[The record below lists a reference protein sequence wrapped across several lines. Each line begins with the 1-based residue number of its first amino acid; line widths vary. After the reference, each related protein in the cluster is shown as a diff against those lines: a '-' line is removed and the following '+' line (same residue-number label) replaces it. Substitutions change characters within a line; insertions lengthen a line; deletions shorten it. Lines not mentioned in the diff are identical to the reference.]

1 MAPSN
6 SVKILELRQVAPAC
20 SSTDQSNTE
29 LTLPLTFM
37 DALWLKFPPAESIFF
52 YELTESSPTVFI
64 SIILPKLITSLSRA
78 LVSFLP
84 LAGNLIWPQDSPRP
98 VILYTPNDA
107 VSLTIAESSA
117 DFGRL
122 SSNEIREAIESHPY
136 IPELCISDTK
146 ASVLALQITLF
157 PNKGFCIS
165 FVTHHAVL
173 DGKTTAVFI
182 KAWAHICKHLELG
195 KIDQPPSLPDELIPS
210 FDRSVI
216 KDVAGL
222 ETAHLNYWLEMN
234 EVVLKSNPRSLKVLP
249 NIGGPEPSDLV
260 RATFELSREDIK
272 FLRKKVQSQFDS
284 ILKEERNETKQL
296 HLSTF
301 VLTCA
306 YTLASMMKAR
316 GGDGIKKVFF
326 LFSVDL
332 RSRSLDPPIPNNYFG
347 NCIGSQHVVAE
358 ARIFM
363 EENGLAMIAEKFS
376 EIIKGMETRG
386 LFVGAKE
393 RLAELASLEP
403 GTQCLG
409 VAGSTRFDFYRS
421 DFGWGEPEKVEI
433 ASIDRTNSV
442 SLVESRDRKTGGVEI
457 GLVLKRHEM
466 ETFAS
471 LLLDMSLDDL
481 IRKGKEN
488 GGRDSNFRG
497 RRAGS
502 GSVLGPGPDR
512 WVFRRDSV
520 RPQPY
525 SVRPVKL
532 MQVQQ
537 EPIMLAASEGS
548 NGEGKLYI
556 SNLDDGVSNEDIK
569 VLFSEVG
576 ELLRCSLHYDMSG
589 RSKGTAEVVF
599 ARQTDALAAIRRY
612 NNVQLDGK
620 PLKIELVGVNV
631 ITTVPVPVP
640 VSAITNVAKPNGAF
654 RRGQGQVRHR
664 VEKLTAEALDSDLD
678 KYHFEA
684 MKLNI
689 EKLETTAPNLLTFIR
704 PLHSTGSSSHWYIEG
719 GTSCLR
725 SMIIQKILFTR
736 GSVMCSFA
744 TVFEDA
750 LQENISVQILQHR

>member
-29 LTLPLTFM
+29 FTLPLTFM

-78 LVSFLP
+78 LVNFLP
-84 LAGNLIWPQDSPRP
+84 LAGNLIWPQDSPKP

-122 SSNEIREAIESHPY
+122 SSNEIREAIELHPY
-136 IPELCISDTK
+136 TPELCISDTR

-165 FVTHHAVL
+165 FVTHHAAL
-173 DGKTTAVFI
+173 DGKTTALFI
-182 KAWAHICKHLELG
+182 KAWAHICKNLELG
-195 KIDQPPSLPDELIPS
+195 KIDQPPLLPEELIPS

-222 ETAHLNYWLEMN
+222 ETAHLNYWLELN

-284 ILKEERNETKQL
+284 ILKEDRNETKQL

-316 GGDGIKKVFF
+316 GGDGIQKVFF

-347 NCIGSQHVVAE
+347 NCIAGQHVVAE
-358 ARIFM
+358 ARIFT

-386 LFVGAKE
+386 LFEGARE

-442 SLVESRDRKTGGVEI
+442 SLVESRDGMTGGVEI
-457 GLVLKRHEM
+457 GLALKRHEM
-466 ETFAS
+466 ESFAS
-471 LLLDMSLDDL
+471 LFV
-481 IRKGKEN
+481 N
-488 GGRDSNFRG
+488 G
-497 RRAGS
+497 
-502 GSVLGPGPDR
+502 
-512 WVFRRDSV
+512 
-520 RPQPY
+520 
-525 SVRPVKL
+525 
-532 MQVQQ
+532 
-537 EPIMLAASEGS
+537 
-548 NGEGKLYI
+548 
-556 SNLDDGVSNEDIK
+556 
-569 VLFSEVG
+569 
-576 ELLRCSLHYDMSG
+576 
-589 RSKGTAEVVF
+589 
-599 ARQTDALAAIRRY
+599 
-612 NNVQLDGK
+612 
-620 PLKIELVGVNV
+620 LK
-631 ITTVPVPVP
+631 
-640 VSAITNVAKPNGAF
+640 
-654 RRGQGQVRHR
+654 
-664 VEKLTAEALDSDLD
+664 D
-678 KYHFEA
+678 Y
-684 MKLNI
+684 
-689 EKLETTAPNLLTFIR
+689 
-704 PLHSTGSSSHWYIEG
+704 
-719 GTSCLR
+719 
-725 SMIIQKILFTR
+725 
-736 GSVMCSFA
+736 
-744 TVFEDA
+744 
-750 LQENISVQILQHR
+750 